1 MKTSAQLIFG
11 LGMLTF
17 AAGLSPAIFGGAEAT
32 FKGEI
37 ADSQCALG
45 VHSLTQSHKEMI
57 GMNPSIKTDAECV
70 RYCVKERGGRF
81 VLLVKQKVYR
91 LDRQDL
97 AEQNVGGKVKVVGTV
112 DPKTDTITVLSI
124 ESIPDSSGRAAQPKP
139 KA

>member
-1 MKTSAQLIFG
+1 MKKTARLCVG
-11 LGMLTF
+11 LGILGG
-17 AAGLSPAIFGGAEAT
+17 AVWISSPTFGGPDQT

-57 GMNPSIKTDAECV
+57 GMTPSLKTDAECV

-81 VLLVKQKVYR
+81 VLQVKEKVYR

-97 AEQNVGGKVKVVGTV
+97 AEQNVGAKVKVVGKL
-112 DPKTDTITVLSI
+112 DAKTDTITVRTL
-124 ESIPDSSGRAAQPKP
+124 EAIPEDSKNTVHPK
-139 KA
+139 